1 MKKRIRKASPQNV
14 AAVLKYIK
22 DNNLKTATEIN
33 MGVKHCSI
41 TTIRV
46 ALDELV
52 EGKFVFK
59 KNGHRFVA
67 AEVSSV
73 KVEPLKLKIEKT
85 SVYEPIHPMMLWAL
99 DRNDHAGYITG
110 KIKHTQWTKA
120 DI

>member
-1 MKKRIRKASPQNV
+1 MKKRIRKASPQHV

-33 MGVKHCSI
+33 MGVKQCSI

-59 KNGHRFVA
+59 KSGHRFVA
-67 AEVSSV
+67 AEVGTL
-73 KVEPLKLKIEKT
+73 KVEPPPPRKAKAIRVHMLE
-85 SVYEPIHPMMLWAL
+85 HPVVLWGLQA
-99 DRNDHAGYITG
+99 AGVGYIVG
-110 KIKHTQWTKA
+110 HTAISYRWG
-120 DI
+120 D